1 MQKVKTL
8 LLLLIAFPV
17 LCHGQFIGLGGQY
30 SQASDGQFFINMGFP
45 TYHQDNKLNLFN
57 TSGLEYTT
65 SGGAKLS
72 GLNIK
77 PVQLSTY
84 FSEDLYNNNPL
95 TCLLGVDAG
104 YLFDFRKNHKN
115 TIVVTPNLYV
125 DYKVFFIKTGY
136 DIDTFHGNS
145 QFFIRAGIGIG
156 LGTFKVFSGT
166 KIK

>member
-1 MQKVKTL
+1 MKKVKIFF
-8 LLLLIAFPV
+8 LLIAFPF
-17 LCHGQFIGLGGQY
+17 LCHAQFIGLGGQY
-30 SQASDGQFFINMGFP
+30 SQASDGQFFMNMAFP

-57 TSGLEYTT
+57 TSGFEFTT

-77 PVQLSTY
+77 PIQLSTY
-84 FSEDLYNNNPL
+84 FSEDLYNDYPV
-95 TCLLGVDAG
+95 TMLLGVDAG

-115 TIVVTPNLYV
+115 TIVITPNLYV
-125 DYKVFFIKTGY
+125 DYKVFFIRTGY

-156 LGTFKVFSGT
+156 LGTFKMFSGT
-166 KIK
+166 RIR